1 MYIVKGVYMSLSTSL
16 QLGGKSP
23 ISGSPI
29 YTLRNSPGPPLKKN
43 RGMTGYSMGQN
54 SRPQT
59 CMFLVFCFVT
69 TKDTKGIGQ
78 LVGGLNPS
86 ETYESQLG

>member
-29 YTLRNSPGPPLKKN
+29 YTLRNSPGHPPLKKKSGDDWAQYGSKFKTSN
-43 RGMTGYSMGQN
+43 MHVSCVLFCNHQRTPLKHMKVSWDDC
-54 SRPQT
+54 PQ
-59 CMFLVFCFVT
+59 
-69 TKDTKGIGQ
+69 
-78 LVGGLNPS
+78 
-86 ETYESQLG
+86 